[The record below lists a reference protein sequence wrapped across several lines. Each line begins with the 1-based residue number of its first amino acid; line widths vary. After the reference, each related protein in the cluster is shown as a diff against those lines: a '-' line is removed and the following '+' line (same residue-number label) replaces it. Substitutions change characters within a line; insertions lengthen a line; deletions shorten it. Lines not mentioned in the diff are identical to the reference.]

1 MRVTKYLQITQ
12 NITWIVSNTIF
23 FVLKNFWKNFCE
35 YERMENPSYKNE
47 NIEKEYLNNVPKSQI
62 LKVKNSLLELQK
74 DLTDLKEKELKDRE
88 VKIKRELEELFL
100 KPIIVSNGDMDK
112 FEEKEMKKIRLI

>member
-1 MRVTKYLQITQ
+1 
-12 NITWIVSNTIF
+12 
-23 FVLKNFWKNFCE
+23 
-35 YERMENPSYKNE
+35 MENPSYKNE

-112 FEEKEMKKIRLI
+112 FEEKEIKKIRLI